1 MPALELARIRVA
13 DGAESD
19 FLAERP
25 AMVAALRDRFS
36 GVRAAYLGRLED
48 SLWIDVVV
56 WDTRQQ
62 AEAAAKD
69 VFNHPEIAGWF
80 RHIEEVIALEHA
92 EVAEAPA
99 GTDA

>member
-25 AMVAALRDRFS
+25 AMVAALRDRFP

-69 VFNHPEIAGWF
+69 VFDHPEIAGWF
-80 RHIEEVIALEHA
+80 RHIEEVIAMEHA